1 MKYLTL
7 LLLVFFIF
15 LNCAEEEPTAV
26 VDELNVHYEIT
37 GTAGEVEITYL
48 YEHSYL
54 DSTKSIPWSVT
65 YMEYSDNAIVYIA
78 VQRIN
83 DDINGQ
89 PPVLTAT
96 IYINDEVYKTATVQ
110 GYNSQVKVGGWYGI

>member
-1 MKYLTL
+1 
-7 LLLVFFIF
+7 
-15 LNCAEEEPTAV
+15 
-26 VDELNVHYEIT
+26 
-37 GTAGEVEITYL
+37 
-48 YEHSYL
+48 
-54 DSTKSIPWSVT
+54 
-65 YMEYSDNAIVYIA
+65 